1 MKQGR
6 IIYVLDP
13 YSATLATVTIP
24 DNDESGAY
32 RRIIGSDGVDRVQFD
47 RNHSLYFD
55 DEGLADGITH
65 YTMVDGH
72 SDPMVGRLVIASDDA
87 ALSAPSLSAQSVL
100 DRISCFQAVMDP
112 VIRTTEATSEGM
124 TTYVSAVSGF
134 NFRVAPVTIRIRDD
148 KE

>member
-55 DEGLADGITH
+55 DEGLADGIITE
-65 YTMVDGH
+65 D
-72 SDPMVGRLVIASDDA
+72 SDVSVFLALAGDSKDAAILFKLASDGG
-87 ALSAPSLSAQSVL
+87 
-100 DRISCFQAVMDP
+100 CM
-112 VIRTTEATSEGM
+112 
-124 TTYVSAVSGF
+124 
-134 NFRVAPVTIRIRDD
+134 
-148 KE
+148 